1 MCAAEPKRGVE
12 NVVEPRMA
20 AAGSSVCERES
31 GGVARLTAARP
42 SLIVA
47 AYLYGFPEP
56 LSLHTSHAV

>member
-1 MCAAEPKRGVE
+1 MCAAEPKGDVE

-31 GGVARLTAARP
+31 WGVARLTAAQH

-47 AYLYGFPEP
+47 TYLYGFPE
-56 LSLHTSHAV
+56 SLRLLKSHVV